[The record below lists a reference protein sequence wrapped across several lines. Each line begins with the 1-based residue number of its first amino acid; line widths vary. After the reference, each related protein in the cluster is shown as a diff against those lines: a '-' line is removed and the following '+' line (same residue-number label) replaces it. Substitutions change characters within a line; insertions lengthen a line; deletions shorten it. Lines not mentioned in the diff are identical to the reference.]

1 MDTTSI
7 NRSNRS
13 AVIRASKKGTVI
25 TALLLSFSTTHIH
38 AQSSFDER
46 EGCLNV
52 VNTTVTKATGEYGD
66 DAFSMNYRHERFIN
80 EQWSIGAG
88 IGYNYHSK
96 YRLAIVPVFVSST
109 FFFTNTQWA
118 PFINV
123 ELGSFGIIRRGNID
137 TNTKYSTTLKN
148 TDFNLLMSP
157 SIGIKL
163 HLSSHIGLMTSITN
177 ENILLLKI
185 YNDKQNAYT
194 NKIISGFGINIGLF
208 FQIKGW

>member
-1 MDTTSI
+1 MATTSI
-7 NRSNRS
+7 NRSNRQLC
-13 AVIRASKKGTVI
+13 KTGTVI
-25 TALLLSFSTTHIH
+25 IALLLTLSTTHIH

-52 VNTTVTKATGEYGD
+52 VNTTVTKGTGEYGD
-66 DAFSMNYRHERFIN
+66 DTFSMNYQHERFIT

-88 IGYNYHSK
+88 IGYNYHSQ

-118 PFINV
+118 PFVNV
-123 ELGSFGIIRRGNID
+123 QLGSFGIIRKGNID

-177 ENILLLKI
+177 ENILLKI
-185 YNDKQNAYT
+185 YNDKQKTYT
-194 NKIISGFGINIGLF
+194 NKIISSIGINIGIF

>member
-1 MDTTSI
+1 MATTSI
-7 NRSNRS
+7 NRSNRQLC
-13 AVIRASKKGTVI
+13 KTGTVI
-25 TALLLSFSTTHIH
+25 IALLLTLSTTHIH

-52 VNTTVTKATGEYGD
+52 VNTTVTKGTGEYGD
-66 DAFSMNYRHERFIN
+66 DTFSMNYQHERFIT

-88 IGYNYHSK
+88 IGYNYHSQ

-118 PFINV
+118 PFVNV
-123 ELGSFGIIRRGNID
+123 QLGSFGIIRKGNID

-177 ENILLLKI
+177 ENILLKI
-185 YNDKQNAYT
+185 YNDKQNTYT
-194 NKIISGFGINIGLF
+194 NKIISSIGINIGIF

>member
-1 MDTTSI
+1 MATTSI
-7 NRSNRS
+7 NRSNRQLC
-13 AVIRASKKGTVI
+13 KTGTVI
-25 TALLLSFSTTHIH
+25 IALLLTLSTTHIH

-52 VNTTVTKATGEYGD
+52 VNTTVTKGTGKYGD
-66 DAFSMNYRHERFIN
+66 DTFSMNYQHERFIN

-88 IGYNYHSK
+88 IGYNYHSQ

-118 PFINV
+118 PFVNV
-123 ELGSFGIIRRGNID
+123 QLGSFGIIRKGNID

-177 ENILLLKI
+177 ENILFKI
-185 YNDKQNAYT
+185 YNDKQKTYT
-194 NKIISGFGINIGLF
+194 NKIISSIGINIGIF

>member
-88 IGYNYHSK
+88 IGYNYHSQ

-123 ELGSFGIIRRGNID
+123 ELGSFGIIRKGNID

-163 HLSSHIGLMTSITN
+163 HLSSHIGLMTSIMN
-177 ENILLLKI
+177 ENILLKI

-194 NKIISGFGINIGLF
+194 NKIISGLGINIGLF

>member
-1 MDTTSI
+1 MATTSI
-7 NRSNRS
+7 NWSNRQLCKT
-13 AVIRASKKGTVI
+13 RTVI
-25 TALLLSFSTTHIH
+25 IALLLTLSTTHIH

-52 VNTTVTKATGEYGD
+52 VNTTCTKGTSEYGD
-66 DAFSMNYRHERFIN
+66 DTFSMNYQHERFIN

-88 IGYNYHSK
+88 IGYNYHSQ

-118 PFINV
+118 PFVNV
-123 ELGSFGIIRRGNID
+123 QLGSFGIIRKGNID

-177 ENILLLKI
+177 ENILLKI
-185 YNDKQNAYT
+185 YNDKQKTYT
-194 NKIISGFGINIGLF
+194 NKVISSLGINIGLF

>member
-1 MDTTSI
+1 MATTSI
-7 NRSNRS
+7 NRSNRQLC
-13 AVIRASKKGTVI
+13 KTGTVI
-25 TALLLSFSTTHIH
+25 IALLLTLSTTHIH

-52 VNTTVTKATGEYGD
+52 VNTTVTKGTGEYGD
-66 DAFSMNYRHERFIN
+66 DTFSMNYQHERFIN

-88 IGYNYHSK
+88 IGYNYHSQ

-118 PFINV
+118 PFVNV
-123 ELGSFGIIRRGNID
+123 RLGSFGIIRKGNID

-177 ENILLLKI
+177 ENILLKI
-185 YNDKQNAYT
+185 YNDKQKIYT
-194 NKIISGFGINIGLF
+194 NKIISSIGINIGIF

>member
-1 MDTTSI
+1 MATTSI
-7 NRSNRS
+7 NRSNRQLCKTGI
-13 AVIRASKKGTVI
+13 VII
-25 TALLLSFSTTHIH
+25 ALLLTLSTTHIH

-52 VNTTVTKATGEYGD
+52 VNTTVTKGAGEYGD
-66 DAFSMNYRHERFIN
+66 DTFSMNYQHERFIN

-88 IGYNYHSK
+88 IGYNYHSQ
-96 YRLAIVPVFVSST
+96 YRLAIVPVFASST

-118 PFINV
+118 PFVNV
-123 ELGSFGIIRRGNID
+123 QLGSFGIIRKGNID

-177 ENILLLKI
+177 ENILLKI
-185 YNDKQNAYT
+185 YNDKQKTYT
-194 NKIISGFGINIGLF
+194 NKIISSLGINIGIF

>member
-13 AVIRASKKGTVI
+13 AVIRASKTGTVI
-25 TALLLSFSTTHIH
+25 TVLLLSFSTTHIH

-123 ELGSFGIIRRGNID
+123 ELGSFSIIRRGNID

-208 FQIKGW
+208 F

>member
-1 MDTTSI
+1 MATTSI
-7 NRSNRS
+7 NKSNRQLC
-13 AVIRASKKGTVI
+13 KTGTVI
-25 TALLLSFSTTHIH
+25 IALLLTLSTTHIH

-52 VNTTVTKATGEYGD
+52 VNTTCTKGTGEYGD
-66 DAFSMNYRHERFIN
+66 DTFSMNYQHERFIN

-88 IGYNYHSK
+88 IGYNYHSQ
-96 YRLAIVPVFVSST
+96 YRLAIMPVFVSST

-118 PFINV
+118 PFVNV
-123 ELGSFGIIRRGNID
+123 QLGSFGIIRKGNID

-177 ENILLLKI
+177 ENILLKI
-185 YNDKQNAYT
+185 YNDKQKTYT
-194 NKIISGFGINIGLF
+194 NKIISSIGINIGIF

>member
-13 AVIRASKKGTVI
+13 AVMRASKKGTVI

-80 EQWSIGAG
+80 EQWGIGAG

-96 YRLAIVPVFVSST
+96 YRVAIVPVFVSST

-163 HLSSHIGLMTSITN
+163 HLSSHIGLMTSIMN
-177 ENILLLKI
+177 ENILLKI

-194 NKIISGFGINIGLF
+194 NKIISGLGINIGLF

>member
-1 MDTTSI
+1 MATTSI
-7 NRSNRS
+7 NRSNRQLRKTGI
-13 AVIRASKKGTVI
+13 VII
-25 TALLLSFSTTHIH
+25 ALLLTLSTTHIH

-52 VNTTVTKATGEYGD
+52 VNTTVTKGAGEYGD
-66 DAFSMNYRHERFIN
+66 DTFSMNYQHERFIN

-88 IGYNYHSK
+88 IGYNYHSQ
-96 YRLAIVPVFVSST
+96 YRLAIVPVFASST
-109 FFFTNTQWA
+109 YFFTNTQWA
-118 PFINV
+118 PFVNV
-123 ELGSFGIIRRGNID
+123 QLGSFGIIRKGNID

-177 ENILLLKI
+177 ENILLKI
-185 YNDKQNAYT
+185 YNDKQKTYT
-194 NKIISGFGINIGLF
+194 NKIISSIGINIGIF

>member
-13 AVIRASKKGTVI
+13 AVMRASKKGTVI

-163 HLSSHIGLMTSITN
+163 HLSSHIGLMTSIMN
-177 ENILLLKI
+177 ENILLKV

-194 NKIISGFGINIGLF
+194 NKIISGLGINIGLF

>member
-163 HLSSHIGLMTSITN
+163 HLSSHIGLMTSIMN
-177 ENILLLKI
+177 ENILLKI

-194 NKIISGFGINIGLF
+194 NKIISGLGINIGLF

>member
-1 MDTTSI
+1 MATTSI
-7 NRSNRS
+7 NRSNRQPCKT
-13 AVIRASKKGTVI
+13 RTVI
-25 TALLLSFSTTHIH
+25 IALLLTLSTTHIH

-52 VNTTVTKATGEYGD
+52 VNTTCTKGTSEYGD
-66 DAFSMNYRHERFIN
+66 DTFSMNYQHERFIN

-88 IGYNYHSK
+88 IGYNYHSQ

-118 PFINV
+118 PFVNV
-123 ELGSFGIIRRGNID
+123 QLGSFGIIRKGNID

-177 ENILLLKI
+177 ENILLKI
-185 YNDKQNAYT
+185 YNDKQKTYT
-194 NKIISGFGINIGLF
+194 NKVISSLGINIGLF

>member
-1 MDTTSI
+1 MATTSI
-7 NRSNRS
+7 NRSNRQLC
-13 AVIRASKKGTVI
+13 KTGTVI
-25 TALLLSFSTTHIH
+25 IALLLTLSTTHIH

-52 VNTTVTKATGEYGD
+52 VNTTVTKGTGKYGD
-66 DAFSMNYRHERFIN
+66 DTFSMNYQHERFIN

-88 IGYNYHSK
+88 IGYNYHSQ

-118 PFINV
+118 PFVNV
-123 ELGSFGIIRRGNID
+123 QLGSFGIIRKGNID

-163 HLSSHIGLMTSITN
+163 HLSSHIGLMTSITI
-177 ENILLLKI
+177 ENILLKI
-185 YNDKQNAYT
+185 YNDKQKTYT
-194 NKIISGFGINIGLF
+194 NKIISSIGINIGIF

>member
-7 NRSNRS
+7 NRPNRS
-13 AVIRASKKGTVI
+13 AVMRASKKGTVI

-163 HLSSHIGLMTSITN
+163 HLSSHIGLMTSIMN
-177 ENILLLKI
+177 ENILLKI

-194 NKIISGFGINIGLF
+194 NKIISGLGINIGLF

>member
-1 MDTTSI
+1 MATTSI
-7 NRSNRS
+7 NRSNRQLC
-13 AVIRASKKGTVI
+13 KTGTVI
-25 TALLLSFSTTHIH
+25 IALLLTLSTTHIH

-52 VNTTVTKATGEYGD
+52 VNTTVTKGTGEYGD
-66 DAFSMNYRHERFIN
+66 DTFSMNYQHERFIN

-88 IGYNYHSK
+88 IGYNYHSQ

-118 PFINV
+118 PFVNV
-123 ELGSFGIIRRGNID
+123 QLGSFGMIRKGNID

-177 ENILLLKI
+177 ENILLKI
-185 YNDKQNAYT
+185 YNDKQSAYT
-194 NKIISGFGINIGLF
+194 NKVISSLGINIGLF

>member
-1 MDTTSI
+1 MATTSI
-7 NRSNRS
+7 NRSNRQLC
-13 AVIRASKKGTVI
+13 KTGTVI
-25 TALLLSFSTTHIH
+25 IALLLTLSTTHIH

-52 VNTTVTKATGEYGD
+52 VNTTCTKGTGEYGD
-66 DAFSMNYRHERFIN
+66 DTFSMNYQHERFIN

-88 IGYNYHSK
+88 IGYNYHSQ
-96 YRLAIVPVFVSST
+96 YRLAIVPVFASST

-118 PFINV
+118 PFVNV
-123 ELGSFGIIRRGNID
+123 QLGSFGIIRKGNID

-177 ENILLLKI
+177 ENILLKI
-185 YNDKQNAYT
+185 YNDKQSAYT
-194 NKIISGFGINIGLF
+194 NKVISSLGINIGLF

>member
-1 MDTTSI
+1 MHTTSI

-163 HLSSHIGLMTSITN
+163 HLSSHIGLMTSIMN
-177 ENILLLKI
+177 ENILLKI

-194 NKIISGFGINIGLF
+194 NKIISGLGINIGLF

>member
-177 ENILLLKI
+177 ENILLKI

>member
-80 EQWSIGAG
+80 EQWGIGAG

-137 TNTKYSTTLKN
+137 TNTKYSATLKN

-163 HLSSHIGLMTSITN
+163 HLSSHIGLMTSIMN
-177 ENILLLKI
+177 ENILLKI

-194 NKIISGFGINIGLF
+194 NKIISGLGINIGLF

>member
-1 MDTTSI
+1 MATTSI
-7 NRSNRS
+7 NRSNRQLC
-13 AVIRASKKGTVI
+13 KTGTI
-25 TALLLSFSTTHIH
+25 IIALLLTLSTTHIH

-52 VNTTVTKATGEYGD
+52 VNTTVTKGTGEYGD
-66 DAFSMNYRHERFIN
+66 DTFSMNYQHERFIT

-88 IGYNYHSK
+88 IGYNYHSQYK
-96 YRLAIVPVFVSST
+96 LAIVPVFASST

-118 PFINV
+118 PFVNV
-123 ELGSFGIIRRGNID
+123 QLGSFGIIRKGNID

-177 ENILLLKI
+177 ENILLKV

-194 NKIISGFGINIGLF
+194 NKVISSLGINIGLF

>member
-1 MDTTSI
+1 MATTSI
-7 NRSNRS
+7 NRSNRQLC
-13 AVIRASKKGTVI
+13 KTGTVI
-25 TALLLSFSTTHIH
+25 IALLLTLSTTHIH

-52 VNTTVTKATGEYGD
+52 VNTTCTKGTGEYGD
-66 DAFSMNYRHERFIN
+66 DTFSMNYQHERFIN

-88 IGYNYHSK
+88 IGYNYHSQ
-96 YRLAIVPVFVSST
+96 YRLAIVPVFASST
-109 FFFTNTQWA
+109 FFFTNTQWS
-118 PFINV
+118 PFVNMQ
-123 ELGSFGIIRRGNID
+123 LGSFGIIRKGNID

-177 ENILLLKI
+177 ENILLKI
-185 YNDKQNAYT
+185 YNDKQSAYT
-194 NKIISGFGINIGLF
+194 NKVISSLGINIGLF

>member
-13 AVIRASKKGTVI
+13 AVMRASKKGTVI

-163 HLSSHIGLMTSITN
+163 HLSSHIGLMTSIMN
-177 ENILLLKI
+177 ENILLKI

-194 NKIISGFGINIGLF
+194 NKIISGLGINIGLF

>member
-13 AVIRASKKGTVI
+13 AVMRASKKGTVI

-80 EQWSIGAG
+80 EQWGIGAG

-163 HLSSHIGLMTSITN
+163 HLSSHIGLMTSIMN
-177 ENILLLKI
+177 ENILLKI

-194 NKIISGFGINIGLF
+194 NKIISGLGINIGLF

>member
-1 MDTTSI
+1 MATTSI
-7 NRSNRS
+7 NRLNRQPC
-13 AVIRASKKGTVI
+13 KTGTI
-25 TALLLSFSTTHIH
+25 IIALLFSFSTSHTH

-52 VNTTVTKATGEYGD
+52 VNTAVTKGAGEYGD
-66 DAFSMNYRHERFIN
+66 DTFSMNYQHERFIT

-88 IGYNYHSK
+88 IGYNYHSQ
-96 YRLAIVPVFVSST
+96 YRLAIVPVFASST

-118 PFINV
+118 PFVNV
-123 ELGSFGIIRRGNID
+123 QLGSFGIIRKGNID

-177 ENILLLKI
+177 YCCPVKL
-185 YNDKQNAYT
+185 Y
-194 NKIISGFGINIGLF
+194 
-208 FQIKGW
+208 

>member
-1 MDTTSI
+1 MATTSI
-7 NRSNRS
+7 NRSNRQLC
-13 AVIRASKKGTVI
+13 KTGTI
-25 TALLLSFSTTHIH
+25 IIALLLTLSTTHIH

-52 VNTTVTKATGEYGD
+52 VNTNVTKGTGEYGD
-66 DAFSMNYRHERFIN
+66 DTFSMNYQHERFIT

-88 IGYNYHSK
+88 IGYNYHSQ
-96 YRLAIVPVFVSST
+96 YRLAIVPVFASST

-118 PFINV
+118 PFVNV
-123 ELGSFGIIRRGNID
+123 QLGSFGIIRKGNID

>member
-1 MDTTSI
+1 MATTSI
-7 NRSNRS
+7 NRSNRQLC
-13 AVIRASKKGTVI
+13 KTETVI
-25 TALLLSFSTTHIH
+25 IALLLSFSTTHIH

-52 VNTTVTKATGEYGD
+52 VNTTVTKGTGEYGD
-66 DAFSMNYRHERFIN
+66 DTFSMNYQHERFIN

-88 IGYNYHSK
+88 IGYNYHSQ

-118 PFINV
+118 PFVNV
-123 ELGSFGIIRRGNID
+123 QLGSFGIIRKGNID

-177 ENILLLKI
+177 ENILLKI
-185 YNDKQNAYT
+185 YNDKQSAYT
-194 NKIISGFGINIGLF
+194 NKVISSLGINIGLF

>member
-1 MDTTSI
+1 MATTSI
-7 NRSNRS
+7 NRSNRQLCKT
-13 AVIRASKKGTVI
+13 RTVI
-25 TALLLSFSTTHIH
+25 IALLLTLSTTHIH

-52 VNTTVTKATGEYGD
+52 VNTTCTKGTSEYGD
-66 DAFSMNYRHERFIN
+66 DTFSMNYQHERFIN

-88 IGYNYHSK
+88 IGYNYHSQ

-118 PFINV
+118 PFVNV
-123 ELGSFGIIRRGNID
+123 QLGSFGIIRKGNID

-177 ENILLLKI
+177 ENILLKI
-185 YNDKQNAYT
+185 YNDKQKTYT
-194 NKIISGFGINIGLF
+194 NKVISSLGINIGLF

>member
-1 MDTTSI
+1 MATTSI
-7 NRSNRS
+7 NRSNRQLC
-13 AVIRASKKGTVI
+13 KTGTVI
-25 TALLLSFSTTHIH
+25 IALLLTLSTTHIH

-52 VNTTVTKATGEYGD
+52 VNTTVTKGTGEYGD
-66 DAFSMNYRHERFIN
+66 DTFSMNYQHERFIN

-88 IGYNYHSK
+88 IGYNYHSQ

-118 PFINV
+118 PFVNV
-123 ELGSFGIIRRGNID
+123 QLGSFGMIRKGNID

-163 HLSSHIGLMTSITN
+163 HLSSHIGLMISITN
-177 ENILLLKI
+177 ENILLKI
-185 YNDKQNAYT
+185 YNDKQSAYT
-194 NKIISGFGINIGLF
+194 NKVISSLGINIGLF